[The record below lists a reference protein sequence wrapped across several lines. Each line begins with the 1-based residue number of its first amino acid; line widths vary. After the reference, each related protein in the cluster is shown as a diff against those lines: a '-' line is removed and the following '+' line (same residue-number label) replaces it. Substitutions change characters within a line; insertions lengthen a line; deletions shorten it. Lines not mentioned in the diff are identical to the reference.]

1 MCRPAVTVM
10 AVVEEGTPQEVDEVG
25 VVKDTVIGLAVHSIG
40 GKSVKEMSP
49 EVEVVASG
57 RR

>member
-1 MCRPAVTVM
+1 M